1 MVKGEGTRKITRRR
15 GEHLREKLKKRGPS
29 QQDRFFTEILPAL
42 SDNETCFYHDYTQSK
57 RTRFLTCL
65 APSHSILATLS
76 FGLLFDQELAKN
88 LSHSETPIHLAR

>member
-1 MVKGEGTRKITRRR
+1 MVKGEGTRKITGRR

-29 QQDRFFTEILPAL
+29 QQDRFFTENLPAL

-76 FGLLFDQELAKN
+76 FDLLFDQKLAKN
-88 LSHSETPIHLAR
+88 LCHSETPIHLAR